1 MMRLHSHQ
9 EDTLTEDDVLA
20 GLTHLAE
27 EEAEGPATEVPFDPL
42 RDLLIA
48 QKERPAHLAEVNLRT
63 LTPFQRALLV
73 IDGTVTKFIE
83 AYTMEPIEVVLLDQA
98 ERELTADHA
107 WLEVS
112 SGSTVITR
120 QVLLRGRYNQRL
132 YAYAVSLLVVERLP
146 APVRANLRQHP
157 GGLGRI
163 LLEHQLETRRDVLWY
178 GRERIRHLPDPV
190 GLLNDERFISRT
202 YRIVAGGAPLMLINE
217 KFPFQTGRQLQHH

>member
-1 MMRLHSHQ
+1 MTRLHPHQ
-9 EDTLTEDDVLA
+9 EDTLTEHDVLA
-20 GLTHLAE
+20 GLTSLAE
-27 EEAEGPATEVPFDPL
+27 EEAGELTTEAPFDPL

-48 QKERPAHLAEVNLRT
+48 QKARPAHLTEVNLRT

-83 AYTMEPIEVVLLDQA
+83 AYTMEPIEVVLLEQA
-98 ERELTADHA
+98 ERELTEDHA

-120 QVLLRGRYNQRL
+120 QVILRGRYNHRL
-132 YAYAVSLLVVERLP
+132 YAYAVSLLAVERLP
-146 APVRANLRQHP
+146 EPVRADLRQHP

-178 GRERIRHLPDPV
+178 GRERIRRLPEPV
-190 GLLNDERFISRT
+190 GPLEEESFISRT

-217 KFPFQTGRQLQHH
+217 KFPCQIGRHLQHH